1 MVGSGSTRV
10 ALACGVFAVTA
21 IGCGDSSGGGRTPTA
36 SVTVSTTSV
45 PGPDYATRLNSL
57 CAELLPKV
65 IAIYGGGHPGPYPI
79 TVFEAEQPR
88 ITALYKTFDAEADA
102 MPVTDADRRAVDA
115 FAAYRRESDAATA
128 LLAAAAATG
137 KQDRFDAAYREVHR
151 MFDTSS
157 TLNELHATGI
167 GCDAR

>member
-79 TVFEAEQPR
+79 TVFEAEQPGSPPSTR
-88 ITALYKTFDAEADA
+88 
-102 MPVTDADRRAVDA
+102 PVSYTH
-115 FAAYRRESDAATA
+115 
-128 LLAAAAATG
+128 L
-137 KQDRFDAAYREVHR
+137 
-151 MFDTSS
+151 
-157 TLNELHATGI
+157 TLPTTE
-167 GCDAR
+167 RV